1 VTLVKA
7 PNINYE
13 DLPVPV
19 DLNSIKPAHYK
30 TGGMEPID
38 YMRLKMTKEQMEG
51 FYLGNVVK
59 YISRYQQ
66 KNGLED
72 VLKAEFYLKE
82 LIKSMKGETHDRD

>member
-7 PNINYE
+7 ANINYD
-13 DLPVPV
+13 DLPV

-30 TGGMEPID
+30 TGGIEPLE
-38 YMRLKMTKEQMEG
+38 YMKTKMTKEQMEG
-51 FYLGNVVK
+51 FYLGNVIK

-72 VLKAEFYLKE
+72 VQKAEVYLQE
-82 LIKSMKGETHDRD
+82 LIESMKGDPHE